1 MHSIIRALLVIC
13 FSGNLLSLFAQNDT
27 PRSGFAVVTVVS
39 GNIAGIAMTEALRNT
54 NGATTEQS
62 NVAPTPLITTASI
75 LVNVAPSAGN
85 NTAIALSNPSL
96 VSGAVNLVLT
106 NALGVPVLNTIV
118 RLSPRGQFSK
128 FLSELFPTQPVEF
141 SSPLLLTMVSEI
153 PVAVLALNFRGADFA
168 ALPLTSLST
177 AFPVPAQP
185 LIPTVSAP
193 PGAIVTIGGGNSQVF
208 TTVTTGGG
216 WSTDLTV
223 GNTSTAPQI
232 IRIDFFQSNGLNAGS
247 LTDIVIP
254 SRGVFFFSTQTAAT
268 PVL

>member
-1 MHSIIRALLVIC
+1 MRWVIRVLFLVFC
-13 FSGNLLSLFAQNDT
+13 WGNLLSAFAQSDT

-39 GNIAGIAMTEALRNT
+39 GNIAGLAMTEALRST
-54 NGATTEQS
+54 NSSTTEQS
-62 NVAPTPLITTASI
+62 NVAPSSLITTASI

-85 NTAIALSNPSL
+85 TTAIALSNPSL

-106 NALGVPVLNTIV
+106 NGLGVPVLNTV
-118 RLSPRGQFSK
+118 VQLTPRGHFSK
-128 FLSELFPTQPVEF
+128 FLSELFPRQPVEF

-168 ALPLTSLST
+168 TLPLTSLST
-177 AFPVPAQP
+177 AFSVPAQP
-185 LIPTVSAP
+185 LIPTVTAP
-193 PGAIVTIGGGNSQVF
+193 PGTTVTIGGGNSQVF
-208 TTVTTGGG
+208 TVVTTGGG
-216 WSTDLTV
+216 WSTDITV

-232 IRIDFFQSNGLNAGS
+232 IRIDFFESNGLNAGS

-254 SRGVFFFSTQTAAT
+254 SRGVFFFSTESSPA